1 MNMDKIDYNEFHG
14 IKCRYIDNLNE
25 YIVLQKQVKDLCMN
39 LNKIELRIEA
49 ENMKRISQDEININS
64 GTLFPVIVSWVYMVA
79 SFTISTIYLVLDYGL
94 RLLVFWVIG
103 SIICMIIAKMSVN
116 SSKKIY
122 LENMRYFMTLFVE

>member
-1 MNMDKIDYNEFHG
+1 MDKIDYNEFHG